1 MKKQT
6 PYQVAGETGEIIE
19 SHMAP
24 FVRTPWNYNR
34 EFVSRETGTTNEEP
48 TLTQQHFKEECD
60 INQILEKFNVTGAV
74 PTNVRQPINQDF
86 IEAID
91 YQTALNALME
101 AEASFMEMPAKVRA
115 EFDNDPGKFVQFFER
130 EENRERA
137 VALGLIKGAPE
148 APKPPETPSTPG
160 AE

>member
-1 MKKQT
+1 
-6 PYQVAGETGEIIE
+6 
-19 SHMAP
+19 
-24 FVRTPWNYNR
+24 
-34 EFVSRETGTTNEEP
+34 
-48 TLTQQHFKEECD
+48 
-60 INQILEKFNVTGAV
+60 
-74 PTNVRQPINQDF
+74 
-86 IEAID
+86 
-91 YQTALNALME
+91 ME

-148 APKPPETPSTPG
+148 APKPPETPSAPG